1 MAAAPPELVFID
13 TETTGLDPVHDHI
26 IELGAVR
33 TNARLAVVERFTQL
47 VDPGR
52 PVPLYVQRLT
62 GITQE
67 SLAGAPRFADAY
79 PQLRAFIG
87 AATLVGQNLP
97 FDLERLALEARRAG
111 QPPLTNSTFDTLE
124 AALLLFPELD
134 RHALHL
140 MAEHLGLPGGAH
152 RALQDAEVTAAVFTA
167 LCRRAAALAP
177 PERQLL
183 QACAWRPLKLLD
195 RFHAKPVKTPPLVAE
210 EPPGRPAPLGT
221 LPCTEDAWRVELGE
235 PESEAHGEAGAEAS
249 GTGHAAASPG
259 LAGRLPGFRHRPG
272 QVELATQTAAVLR
285 DGGIG
290 LFEAGTGM
298 GKSLAYLLPA
308 AFFSA
313 ARGQRVVV
321 STKTK
326 ALQRQLAA
334 HELPLVAATMP
345 PGWRWALLMGR
356 ENYLCRRQLEET
368 LANIDRRLPDPERTL
383 ALAYLVGRA
392 RWGEVDLS
400 ALPYRA
406 GKVLPALR
414 DLARELRSSTATCLG
429 RRCPTRTR
437 CHWRLARAR
446 AERAH
451 LVCVNHALLLTARDT
466 LPQFENAVIDEA
478 HLLPDEAM
486 SAFSQVLSRLTV
498 DDLVGDLR
506 GRHAQRSLA
515 ARLRAA
521 ERAAEKAEAAML
533 HAAAAQCERA
543 VSHLPQY
550 AADVGTALQHLL
562 DVVRTNDDEER
573 GSRGRGS
580 ARNRSRADD
589 EYSQTVWLTAGLRE
603 LPEWDRFEEA
613 SATLAQGLAALAQAA
628 GQAADV
634 LPEQHRDAAMV
645 RALADEAQQAG
656 ELAGTLPEP
665 TGSDHVVWGEIEA
678 PGRRAAGPDGPAS
691 SLRWTLTRAPL
702 TPAAHVRSAL
712 WDQLRAVVLTSAT
725 LTATSSFAYFRDMAG
740 LGGDLDVVERIMPSP
755 FDYRRQAVLVLEHD
769 PQAVFAP
776 DKLAS
781 RQAQRLKSLTEVT
794 GGRMLALFT
803 NKRDMQRVAA
813 EVGEHAEQDGV
824 VLLAQGLHGSA
835 AALAEEFRSHPSTV
849 LLGVDSLWTGQDF
862 PGDALVCLVIAKLP
876 FPRQD
881 PLFQARRRAAIEEG
895 RDWFRAFYL
904 PEAVLRF
911 RQGFGRL
918 IRTETDS
925 GVVVVL
931 DHRLPQSSYERDF
944 LASLPDLKIV
954 RAGPD
959 ELAAVVAY
967 HLERLARESGA
978 S

>member
-1 MAAAPPELVFID
+1 MSAAPPELVFID
-13 TETTGLDPVHDHI
+13 TETTGLDPVHDRI
-26 IELGAVR
+26 IELGAAR
-33 TNARLAVVERFTQL
+33 TDARLAVVERFSRL
-47 VDPGR
+47 VDPGT

-62 GITQE
+62 GITDA
-67 SLAGAPRFADAY
+67 SLAGAPSFADAY
-79 PQLRAFIG
+79 PDLCAFVG
-87 AATLVGQNLP
+87 DATLVGQNLP
-97 FDLERLALEARRAG
+97 FDLERLTLEARRAG
-111 QPPLTNSTFDTLE
+111 LPPLTNATFDTLE

-140 MAEHLGLPGGAH
+140 MAEHLGVPGGAH
-152 RALQDAEVTAAVFTA
+152 RALQDAEVTVALFTA
-167 LCRRAAALAP
+167 LCRRAASLAP
-177 PERQLL
+177 QERRLL
-183 QACAWRPLKLLD
+183 QGCAWPPLKLLD
-195 RFHAKPVKTPPLVAE
+195 RFQAKPVKTPALVAE
-210 EPPGRPAPLGT
+210 EPPGQTAPLSM
-221 LPCTEDAWRVELGE
+221 LPCAEDAWQAELGKADTQTGGKAGNE
-235 PESEAHGEAGAEAS
+235 TGGEDR
-249 GTGHAAASPG
+249 AAPSPG
-259 LAGRLPGFRHRPG
+259 LAVRLAGFRHRPG
-272 QVELATQTAAVLR
+272 QVELAAQTAAVLR

-298 GKSLAYLLPA
+298 GKSLAYLFPA

-313 ARGQRVVV
+313 ARGQRVVI

-334 HELPLVAATMP
+334 HELPLVEAALP

-356 ENYLCRRQLEET
+356 ENYLCRRQLEEA
-368 LANIDRRLPDPERTL
+368 LDDAGRRLPDREGAL

-406 GKVLPALR
+406 AKVLPALN

-429 RRCPTRTR
+429 RRCPARTR

-451 LVCVNHALLLTARDT
+451 LVCVNHALLLTARDA
-466 LPQFENAVIDEA
+466 LPQFEHAIIDEA

-486 SAFSQVLSRLTV
+486 SAFSQVLSRQTV
-498 DDLVGDLR
+498 DDLTNDLR
-506 GRHAQRSLA
+506 GRHGQRSLA
-515 ARLRAA
+515 ARLRTA
-521 ERAAEKAEAAML
+521 ERTAEAATSAIL
-533 HAAAAQCERA
+533 HAAAAHCERA

-550 AADVGTALQHLL
+550 AADVGAALQRLL
-562 DVVRTNDDEER
+562 DAVAADEDDTPGGR
-573 GSRGRGS
+573 GNPRRRGRT
-580 ARNRSRADD
+580 DD
-589 EYSQTVWLTAGLRE
+589 EYGQTVWLTPGLRE
-603 LPEWDRFEEA
+603 RPEWDGFVEA
-613 SATLAQGLAALAQAA
+613 SATLAQGLLALAQAA
-628 GQAADV
+628 SQATAA
-634 LPEQHRDAAMV
+634 LPEQHRDAAAV
-645 RALADEAQQAG
+645 RTLADEAQQAA
-656 ELAGTLPEP
+656 ELACSIPES
-665 TGSDHVVWGEIEA
+665 TGPDHVVWGEIEA
-678 PGRRAAGPDGPAS
+678 AGRWVAAPGSPAS
-691 SLRWTLTRAPL
+691 PLRWTLICAPL
-702 TPAAHVRSAL
+702 TPAAHIRSAL

-725 LTATSSFAYFRDMAG
+725 LTATSSFAYFRHMSG
-740 LGGDLDVVERIMPSP
+740 LSRDLDVIERIMPSP

-781 RQAQRLKSLTEVT
+781 RQAQRLKSLTQVT

-881 PLFQARRRAAIEEG
+881 PLFQARRRAAMEEG

-931 DHRLPQSSYERDF
+931 DHRLLQSNYERDF
-944 LASLPDLKIV
+944 LASLPDLQVV

-959 ELAAVVAY
+959 QLAAVVAH
-967 HLERLARESGA
+967 HLERLAHESGQG
-978 S
+978 

>member
-1 MAAAPPELVFID
+1 MSAAPPELVFID
-13 TETTGLDPVHDHI
+13 TETTGLDSVHDHI

-33 TNARLAVVERFTQL
+33 TDARLAVTQRFAQL
-47 VDPGR
+47 VDPGT

-62 GITQE
+62 GITDE
-67 SLAGAPRFADAY
+67 SLAGAPSFADAY
-79 PQLRAFIG
+79 RELRAFAG
-87 AATLVGQNLP
+87 DATLVGQNLP

-111 QPPLTNSTFDTLE
+111 LPPLANPTFDTLE

-140 MAEHLGLPGGAH
+140 MAEHLGVPGGAH
-152 RALQDAEVTAAVFTA
+152 RALQDAEVTVALFTA

-177 PERQLL
+177 QERRLL
-183 QACAWRPLKLLD
+183 HACAWPPLTLLD
-195 RFHAKPVKTPPLVAE
+195 RFKAKPVKTPPLVAE
-210 EPPGRPAPLGT
+210 EPPGRAAPLSM
-221 LPCTEDAWRVELGE
+221 LPCAEDAWQAELGQA
-235 PESEAHGEAGAEAS
+235 ESETGGEADCE
-249 GTGHAAASPG
+249 GHAAPSPG
-259 LAGRLPGFRHRPG
+259 LAIRLAGFRHRPG
-272 QVELATQTAAVLR
+272 QVDLAAQTAAVLR
-285 DGGIG
+285 AGGIG

-313 ARGQRVVV
+313 ARGERVVV

-334 HELPLVAATMP
+334 HELPLVEAALP

-356 ENYLCRRQLEET
+356 ENYLCRRQLDEA
-368 LANIDRRLPDPERTL
+368 LADAGKRLPDPERAL

-406 GKVLPALR
+406 TKVLPALR

-429 RRCPTRTR
+429 GRCPARAR

-451 LVCVNHALLLTARDT
+451 LVCVNHALLLTARDA
-466 LPQFENAVIDEA
+466 LPQFEHAIIDEA

-486 SAFSQVLSRLTV
+486 SAFSQVLSRQTV
-498 DDLVGDLR
+498 DDLISDLR
-506 GRHAQRSLA
+506 GRHGQRSLA

-521 ERAAEKAEAAML
+521 ERSAEAATSAVL
-533 HAAAAQCERA
+533 HAAATDCERA

-550 AADVGTALQHLL
+550 AAEVGTALQRLL
-562 DVVRTNDDEER
+562 DAVDTDDDEGR
-573 GSRGRGS
+573 GMRGRGS
-580 ARNRSRADD
+580 PRSRGRTDD
-589 EYSQTVWLTAGLRE
+589 EYNQTVWLTPGLRE
-603 LPEWDRFEEA
+603 RPEWDRFVEA
-613 SATLAQGLAALAQAA
+613 SATLAQGLLALAQTAS
-628 GQAADV
+628 QAAAA
-634 LPEQHRDAAMV
+634 LPEQHRDAAAV
-645 RALADEAQQAG
+645 RALADEAQQAA
-656 ELAGTLPEP
+656 ELARTIPESAGP
-665 TGSDHVVWGEIEA
+665 DHVVWGEIDA
-678 PGRRAAGPDGPAS
+678 TGRWTSASGSPAS

-702 TPAAHVRSAL
+702 TPAAYVRSAL

-725 LTATSSFAYFRDMAG
+725 LTATSSFAYFRHMAG
-740 LGGDLDVVERIMPSP
+740 LGRDLDVVERIMPSP

-931 DHRLPQSSYERDF
+931 DHRLPQSNYERDF
-944 LASLPDLKIV
+944 LASLPDLKVV
-954 RAGPD
+954 RAGPE

-967 HLERLARESGA
+967 HLERLARESEQG
-978 S
+978 

>member
-1 MAAAPPELVFID
+1 MPAAPPELVFID

-33 TNARLAVVERFTQL
+33 TDARLAVVQRFSQL
-47 VDPGR
+47 VDPGT

-62 GITQE
+62 GITDE
-67 SLAGAPRFADAY
+67 SLAGAPNFADAY
-79 PQLRAFIG
+79 PKLCAFAG
-87 AATLVGQNLP
+87 DATLVGQNLP

-111 QPPLTNSTFDTLE
+111 LPPLANSTFDTLE

-140 MAEHLGLPGGAH
+140 MAEHLGVPGGAH
-152 RALQDAEVTAAVFTA
+152 RALQDAEVTVALFTA
-167 LCRRAAALAP
+167 LCRRAASLAP
-177 PERQLL
+177 QERRLL
-183 QACAWRPLKLLD
+183 QACAWPPLKLLD
-195 RFHAKPVKTPPLVAE
+195 RFQAKPVKTPPLVAE
-210 EPPGRPAPLGT
+210 EPPGGAAPLSM
-221 LPCTEDAWRVELGE
+221 LPCAEDAWQAELGKADV
-235 PESEAHGEAGAEAS
+235 EADGEAG
-249 GTGHAAASPG
+249 GKGNAAPLPG
-259 LAGRLPGFRHRPG
+259 LAVRLAGFRHRPG
-272 QVELATQTAAVLR
+272 QVDLAAQTAAVLR

-313 ARGQRVVV
+313 ARGERVVV

-334 HELPLVAATMP
+334 HELPLVEAALP

-356 ENYLCRRQLEET
+356 ENYLCRRQLEEA
-368 LANIDRRLPDPERTL
+368 LDDADKRLPDAERAL

-406 GKVLPALR
+406 AKVLPALR

-429 RRCPTRTR
+429 RRCPARAR

-451 LVCVNHALLLTARDT
+451 LVCVNHALLLTARDA
-466 LPQFENAVIDEA
+466 LPPFEHAIIDEA

-486 SAFSQVLSRLTV
+486 SAFSQVLSRQTV
-498 DDLVGDLR
+498 DDLTSDLR
-506 GRHAQRSLA
+506 GRHGQRSLA

-521 ERAAEKAEAAML
+521 ERTAEAGTSPVL
-533 HAAAAQCERA
+533 RAAAAHCERA

-550 AADVGTALQHLL
+550 ASDVGAALQRLL
-562 DVVRTNDDEER
+562 DAVAADDDEGR
-573 GSRGRGS
+573 GGRGS
-580 ARNRSRADD
+580 PRSRSRTED
-589 EYSQTVWLTAGLRE
+589 EYNRTVWLTPGLRE
-603 LPEWDRFEEA
+603 RPEWDRFVEA
-613 SATLAQGLAALAQAA
+613 SATLAQGLVALAQAA
-628 GQAADV
+628 SQAAAA
-634 LPEQHRDAAMV
+634 LPEQHGDAAAV
-645 RALADEAQQAG
+645 RTLADEAQQAA
-656 ELAGTLPEP
+656 ELARTIPES
-665 TGSDHVVWGEIEA
+665 TGPDHVVWGEIDAAGRWAAA
-678 PGRRAAGPDGPAS
+678 PGSPAS
-691 SLRWTLTRAPL
+691 PLRWTLTRAPL

-725 LTATSSFAYFRDMAG
+725 LTATSSFAYFRLMAG
-740 LGGDLDVVERIMPSP
+740 LSRDLDVVERIMPSP

-769 PQAVFAP
+769 PQAAFAP

-781 RQAQRLKSLTEVT
+781 RQAQRLKSLTQVT

-931 DHRLPQSSYERDF
+931 DHRLPQSNYERDF
-944 LASLPDLKIV
+944 LASLPDLKVV

-959 ELAAVVAY
+959 QLAAVVAH
-967 HLERLARESGA
+967 HLERLARESGQG
-978 S
+978 

>member
-1 MAAAPPELVFID
+1 MSAAPPELVFID
-13 TETTGLDPVHDHI
+13 TETTGLDLVDDHI

-33 TNARLAVVERFTQL
+33 TNARLAIAQRFTQL
-47 VDPGR
+47 VDPGT

-62 GITQE
+62 GITDE
-67 SLAGAPRFADAY
+67 SLTGAPRFADAY
-79 PQLRAFIG
+79 RELRAFAGEAI
-87 AATLVGQNLP
+87 LVGQNLP

-111 QPPLTNSTFDTLE
+111 LPALGNPTFDTLE

-140 MAEHLGLPGGAH
+140 MAEHLGVPGEAH
-152 RALQDAEVTAAVFTA
+152 RALHDAEVTVVLFTA

-177 PERQLL
+177 QERRLL
-183 QACAWRPLKLLD
+183 QACAWPPLKLLD
-195 RFHAKPVKTPPLVAE
+195 RFRVEPVKTPPLVAE
-210 EPPGRPAPLGT
+210 EPPGRAAPLSM
-221 LPCTEDAWRVELGE
+221 LPCAEDAWRAELGE
-235 PESEAHGEAGAEAS
+235 PDTESGDGAS
-249 GTGHAAASPG
+249 GEGQATPPGG
-259 LAGRLPGFRHRPG
+259 LAARLAGFRRRPG
-272 QVELATQTAAVLR
+272 QVELAAHTAAVLR

-313 ARGQRVVV
+313 ARGERVVV

-334 HELPLVAATMP
+334 HELPLVEAALP

-356 ENYLCRRQLEET
+356 ENYLCRRQLGEA
-368 LANIDRRLPDPERTL
+368 LAVADKRLPDPDRAL

-406 GKVLPALR
+406 VKVLPALR

-429 RRCPTRTR
+429 RRCPARVR

-466 LPQFENAVIDEA
+466 LPQFEHAVIDEA

-486 SAFSQVLSRLTV
+486 SAFSQVLSWLTV
-498 DDLVGDLR
+498 EDLLSDLR
-506 GRHAQRSLA
+506 GRRGQRSLG

-521 ERAAEKAEAAML
+521 ERSAEPAASAVLHSAAAE
-533 HAAAAQCERA
+533 CERI
-543 VSHLPQY
+543 VPRLPQY
-550 AADVGTALQHLL
+550 TAGVGTALQQLL
-562 DVVRTNDDEER
+562 DAVHADDEE
-573 GSRGRGS
+573 GRGS
-580 ARNRSRADD
+580 ARARRPDE
-589 EYSQTVWLTAGLRE
+589 EYSQTVWLTPGLRE
-603 LPEWDRFEEA
+603 RPEWDRFVEA
-613 SATLAQGLAALAQAA
+613 SATLAQGLLALAQAA
-628 GQAADV
+628 GQAAAA
-634 LPEQHRDAAMV
+634 LPEQHRDAAAV
-645 RALADEAQQAG
+645 RALADEAQRAA
-656 ELAGTLPEP
+656 ELASTIPESAGT
-665 TGSDHVVWGEIEA
+665 DHVVWGEIEA
-678 PGRRAAGPDGPAS
+678 AGRWAAASGTPAS
-691 SLRWTLTRAPL
+691 VLRWTLTRAPL
-702 TPAAHVRSAL
+702 TPAAYVRSAL
-712 WDQLRAVVLTSAT
+712 WDQLRGVVLTSAT
-725 LTATSSFAYFRDMAG
+725 LSVASSFAYFRHMAG
-740 LGGDLDVVERIMPSP
+740 LDRDLEVVERIMPSP
-755 FDYRRQAVLVLEHD
+755 FDYRRQAVLVLEDD

-776 DKLAS
+776 DELAS

-803 NKRDMQRVAA
+803 NKRDMQRVAV
-813 EVGEHAEQDGV
+813 EVGAHAEQDGV
-824 VLLAQGLHGSA
+824 VLLAQGLHGGA

-849 LLGVDSLWTGQDF
+849 LLGVDTLWTGQDF

-881 PLFQARRRAAIEEG
+881 PLFQARRQAAG
-895 RDWFRAFYL
+895 SNWFRTFYL

-918 IRTETDS
+918 IRTETDT

-931 DHRLPQSSYERDF
+931 DHRLPQSNYQRDF
-944 LASLPDLKIV
+944 LASLPDLEIV
-954 RAGPD
+954 RARPD
-959 ELAAVVAY
+959 QLAAVVAH
-967 HLERLARESGA
+967 HLKRLAGGSGRD
-978 S
+978 